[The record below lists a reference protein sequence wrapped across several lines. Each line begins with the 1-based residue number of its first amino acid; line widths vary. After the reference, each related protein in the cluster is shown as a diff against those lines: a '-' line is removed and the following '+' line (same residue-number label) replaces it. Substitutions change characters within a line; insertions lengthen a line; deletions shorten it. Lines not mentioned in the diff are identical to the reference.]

1 LLLLVA
7 IFIFIFIFPFLVWIL
22 ANIALSL
29 QIEVCLPDDF
39 RVVGVLNRYNLHYNI
54 ALVEIMGYWGA
65 RAIKISGHQ
74 LTSSMNVVA
83 VGSLFV
89 RHNLIMAT
97 EGEVLI
103 GKKSKLDCVELCVS
117 TCKITKVF
125 FVDFPSTFNM

>member
-74 LTSSMNVVA
+74 LTSSMNVIA
-83 VGSLFV
+83 VGSIFA
-89 RHNLIMAT
+89 RHKLMAT